1 MMGKILSEASQSI
14 IGMLSAKPVGMET
27 RTANNEFSS
36 LLAAGEDRSRSALDK
51 DGAETAEGND
61 AEQFLAQLIGND
73 DQSVTPSEKRE
84 MVKTVTMKIV
94 GDDGVDSAQ
103 TDASFSPEA
112 ASEMQ
117 RFVSV
122 LQPSSGD
129 STQIGKSISD
139 IEPKRASNGFSVT
152 VQSTKEQ
159 NPGAGKDTKQAS
171 MLAEKQPVTPV
182 DVHAPGD
189 IKPAPSD
196 INIATPENSNVLR
209 EGAKTFSAPKME
221 NDPVGQSK
229 TPLDGRILAETKP
242 VSENGVKAKV
252 PSASLSNADKSSPE
266 ISVQKPALAQTTA
279 TETSQTTNKSTAPI
293 LAAPYTD
300 FAIRNRSKTD
310 NVDGKRPAALSSP
323 SNIGSEQPV
332 LDSLDLRLASNRNL
346 AGTKSVQAPE
356 IDARV
361 SKAPT
366 DASMKIETKSSFMEM
381 QKLSTGH
388 DLETTIELSAPAPV
402 AQPTSTQTATQKT
415 VGFDWNAPQFAE
427 RFASEISDMRIN
439 GDLKKFEI
447 NPRNMGRLEVSFLS
461 RGGVEVLQI
470 EAESD
475 AAREVIVQHS
485 QAIQDIL
492 KAQGRSDLTLRV
504 DVRDNMFAASQNDSM
519 DFSHQNGAGEQ
530 EEHTASPSQNGS
542 AAMTTEGDVDPPA
555 PSDNSRYA

>member
-14 IGMLSAKPVGMET
+14 IGMLSAKPVDMET

-36 LLAAGEDRSRSALDK
+36 LLATGEDRSRSALDK
-51 DGAETAEGND
+51 DGAETAEDNG

-73 DQSVTPSEKRE
+73 DQSVTPAEKHK
-84 MVKTVTMKIV
+84 MVKTIMAKIAD
-94 GDDGVDSAQ
+94 DDGVDSVEA
-103 TDASFSPEA
+103 DASFSPDA

-139 IEPKRASNGFSVT
+139 IEPKQAPNGANVA
-152 VQSTKEQ
+152 VQDIKEQ
-159 NPGAGKDTKQAS
+159 NPDASIDSKQAP
-171 MLAEKQPVTPV
+171 MLTDKQLITPV
-182 DVHAPGD
+182 DLPAPGH
-189 IKPAPSD
+189 IKIPAQ
-196 INIATPENSNVLR
+196 ENNSLVK
-209 EGAKTFSAPKME
+209 GDAKTSSALKME
-221 NDPVGQSK
+221 SDPAVQSK
-229 TPLDGRILAETKP
+229 VVLDGKILAESTP
-242 VSENGVKAKV
+242 VSENGVKAKIS
-252 PSASLSNADKSSPE
+252 SASSNSSDKLSPE
-266 ISVQKPALAQTTA
+266 INVQKTVLAQTTT
-279 TETSQTTNKSTAPI
+279 TETSQTTNISKVPVP
-293 LAAPYTD
+293 AAPYTD
-300 FAIRNRSKTD
+300 FAIHNRSKT
-310 NVDGKRPAALSSP
+310 NVVDGKRPAALSTP

-346 AGTKSVQAPE
+346 AGTKSEQAPE

-361 SKAPT
+361 STVPT
-366 DASMKIETKSSFMEM
+366 DASMKIEAKSSFMEM

-388 DLETTIELSAPAPV
+388 DLETSIELSAPASV

-447 NPRNMGRLEVSFLS
+447 NPRNMGRLEVSFVS

-519 DFSHQNGAGEQ
+519 DFSQQNGAGEQ
-530 EEHTASPSQNGS
+530 EEHTASSSQNGG
-542 AAMTTEGDVDPPA
+542 AAMTAEGDIDPPA

>member
-14 IGMLSAKPVGMET
+14 IGMLSAKPVDMET

-51 DGAETAEGND
+51 DGAETAEGNG

-73 DQSVTPSEKRE
+73 DESVTPAEKRE
-84 MVKTVTMKIV
+84 MLKTDTMKIA
-94 GDDGVDSAQ
+94 GDDGVESAQ

-139 IEPKRASNGFSVT
+139 IEPKRASDAVNVT
-152 VQSTKEQ
+152 AQDAKEQ
-159 NPGAGKDTKQAS
+159 NPGANIDTKQAP
-171 MLAEKQPVTPV
+171 MLAGKQLTTPV
-182 DVHAPGD
+182 DLPAPGD
-189 IKPAPSD
+189 IKIPAQ
-196 INIATPENSNVLR
+196 ENNSLVK
-209 EGAKTFSAPKME
+209 GDAKTSSAPRME
-221 NDPVGQSK
+221 SDPVVQSK
-229 TPLDGRILAETKP
+229 AALDGKILAESKP
-242 VSENGVKAKV
+242 ISENGVKANIS
-252 PSASLSNADKSSPE
+252 SASSNSSDKLSPE
-266 ISVQKPALAQTTA
+266 ISVQKTALVQTTK
-279 TETSQTTNKSTAPI
+279 TETSQTTNISKAPVP
-293 LAAPYTD
+293 AAPYTD
-300 FAIRNRSKTD
+300 FAVRNRSKT
-310 NVDGKRPAALSSP
+310 NIVDGKRPAALSTP
-323 SNIGSEQPV
+323 GNIGSEQPV

-361 SKAPT
+361 STAPS

-388 DLETTIELSAPAPV
+388 DLETSIELSAPAPV

-447 NPRNMGRLEVSFLS
+447 NPRNMGRLEVSFVS

-519 DFSHQNGAGEQ
+519 DFSQQNSAGEQ
-530 EEHTASPSQNGS
+530 EENTASSSQNGS
-542 AAMTTEGDVDPPA
+542 AAMTAEGDVDPPA

>member
-1 MMGKILSEASQSI
+1 MGKILSEASQSI

-36 LLAAGEDRSRSALDK
+36 LLATGEDRPRSALDK

-84 MVKTVTMKIV
+84 MVKTVTMKIA
-94 GDDGVDSAQ
+94 GDDGVDSTQ

-139 IEPKRASNGFSVT
+139 IEPKRAPNGANVT

-159 NPGAGKDTKQAS
+159 NPGANIDTKQAP
-171 MLAEKQPVTPV
+171 MLTGKQLTTPV
-182 DVHAPGD
+182 DL
-189 IKPAPSD
+189 PAPSD
-196 INIATPENSNVLR
+196 IKIATPENGNVLR

-229 TPLDGRILAETKP
+229 TPLDGRILAESKP
-242 VSENGVKAKV
+242 VSENGVKAKIS
-252 PSASLSNADKSSPE
+252 SASLSNADKSSPE
-266 ISVQKPALAQTTA
+266 ISVQKPALAQTTT

-300 FAIRNRSKTD
+300 FAIRNRSKTN

-346 AGTKSVQAPE
+346 AGTKPVQAPE

-388 DLETTIELSAPAPV
+388 DLETSIELSAPASV
-402 AQPTSTQTATQKT
+402 AQPASTQTVTQKT

-427 RFASEISDMRIN
+427 RFAAEISDMRIN

-447 NPRNMGRLEVSFLS
+447 NPRNMGRLEVSFVS

-519 DFSHQNGAGEQ
+519 DFSQQNGAGEQ

-542 AAMTTEGDVDPPA
+542 AAMTAEGDVDPPA